1 MQTKLKK
8 YKKTREDKAKFNL
21 PFMTRL
27 DSNVYKTFVM
37 FFKSFQFSS
46 ELCFLGESSFEGQG
60 RIKIFIFFISLMK
73 FTITEN
79 YFMKPLNNFFMKQY
93 FYEAIF
99 HTLSKKNF
107 TNHLLQVLLLYLSHH
122 NIEIALWSQ

>member
-99 HTLSKKNF
+99 YTVSKKNF

-122 NIEIALWSQ
+122 NIEIASWSQ